1 MRAAKQVPLGYTLG
15 CAQLKVPPQGA
26 DEVFHPQAV
35 PPPYPAASA
44 ATYQSRPRGGFGAI

>member
-35 PPPYPAASA
+35 PPYPAASA
-44 ATYQSRPRGGFGAI
+44 ATHQSRPLGGFGAI